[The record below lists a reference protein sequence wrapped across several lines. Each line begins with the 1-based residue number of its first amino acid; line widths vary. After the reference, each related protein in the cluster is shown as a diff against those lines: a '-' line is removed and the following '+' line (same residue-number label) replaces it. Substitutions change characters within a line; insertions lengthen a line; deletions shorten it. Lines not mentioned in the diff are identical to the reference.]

1 MEKVTKN
8 RFPTTDDSDDD
19 AGSPMKF
26 GEGSG
31 GHHEASAWVPF
42 KLRQRGVEVPTL
54 VSENPAAVELCLAI
68 LAGSLVDYPEI
79 FVSEAVA
86 VQIYLLRQR
95 VPSLQTRPE
104 WTTVFI
110 ILASLARRRL
120 AADEPHR
127 HDRLRQLMTRKARGS
142 QPPGLHFALRLKAN
156 DPQCLYVGRSDTV
169 LKKNLENTFRIFS
182 RFSCWD
188 YERSVLLETRVSDLF
203 SEVKN

>member
-31 GHHEASAWVPF
+31 GHQASACIPF
-42 KLRQRGVEVPTL
+42 KLWQRGVEVPTL

-95 VPSLQTRPE
+95 NLE
-104 WTTVFI
+104 
-110 ILASLARRRL
+110 LARTITVYLWFFFLDIYIFFSISYLYGLSSCSSLVIKL
-120 AADEPHR
+120 AI
-127 HDRLRQLMTRKARGS
+127 LR
-142 QPPGLHFALRLKAN
+142 
-156 DPQCLYVGRSDTV
+156 
-169 LKKNLENTFRIFS
+169 
-182 RFSCWD
+182 
-188 YERSVLLETRVSDLF
+188 
-203 SEVKN
+203 

>member
-31 GHHEASAWVPF
+31 GHQASAWVPF
-42 KLRQRGVEVPTL
+42 KLWQRGVEVPTL

-120 AADEPHR
+120 ASDTRGPRSRRDNPISIIFKILETSTRYQEEPGTGT
-127 HDRLRQLMTRKARGS
+127 RQLK
-142 QPPGLHFALRLKAN
+142 
-156 DPQCLYVGRSDTV
+156 
-169 LKKNLENTFRIFS
+169 
-182 RFSCWD
+182 
-188 YERSVLLETRVSDLF
+188 
-203 SEVKN
+203 